1 MVIVFVWLCAVG
13 LLPPQRAGHHRR
25 PALSPRRG
33 PNSSCT
39 GCAHSAFARRAP
51 VGSADTFG
59 GHRRNV
65 AMAALV
71 VTLCRTPPV
80 HGILAHTEGIA
91 GVFSETA
98 VIFSG
103 HAHEPRN
110 IIRSRPPRCAG
121 DGRGGTRAR
130 RPGVPDGRTRAHAFL
145 SETVSQLSHV
155 LFCDDPLVEIRSA

>member
-39 GCAHSAFARRAP
+39 GCAHSRARRAP
-51 VGSADTFG
+51 VPRTRSAAIG
-59 GHRRNV
+59 AL

-80 HGILAHTEGIA
+80 HGMLAHTEGMRC
-91 GVFSETA
+91 
-98 VIFSG
+98 IFRNCGDFVSG

>member
-39 GCAHSAFARRAP
+39 GCAHSRRSR
-51 VGSADTFG
+51 SADTFG
-59 GHRRNV
+59 GHRRIGDGGARCHTV
-65 AMAALV
+65 PHPPGAWHA
-71 VTLCRTPPV
+71 RT
-80 HGILAHTEGIA
+80 HGGH
-91 GVFSETA
+91 A
-98 VIFSG
+98 VYFVRNCGDFVSG